1 MLKISRESE
10 INLVNVLIDNDIIS
24 GKDLIDIKKIST
36 ENNKSQIDA
45 IFELKLTDEQKIID
59 LLIKE
64 QNLETV
70 DLKKVEVTDEIK
82 TVLPSN
88 YIKVNFV
95 APFKIDNKTLHIAIP
110 DSSKLG
116 LMRNLK
122 AITKKNIELHAA
134 KITDISEFI
143 EKLSSETDEVTI
155 ASIRDENRKRIKTFE
170 SDLGDAGEV
179 LEKAPEEDIEAIE
192 NESEVIKFSTA
203 VVAEAIKMGVSDIHI
218 EPYRFSSRVRYR
230 LDGMLQ
236 EQEQYKQFLH
246 DNYGA
251 VVTRIKIMGK
261 LDIAERRLPQDG
273 AINFKIENKVVDLRL
288 SILPTANNERIVMR
302 ILNKDAGD
310 IKLEQLNFEEQDL
323 KNLRKAIHSTQG
335 LILVT
340 GPTGSGKSTTLYS
353 ILKEV
358 SKPHLNILTAED
370 PVEYELDGVGQVQIK
385 DHIGLTFASALRS
398 FLRQDPEIIL
408 VGEMR
413 DKETVDIG
421 LKAALTGHLVF
432 STLHTNDAPS
442 TITRLQNMGTPDYLI
457 SAATQLVVAQRL
469 ARKNCKDCRVP
480 DDDVNP
486 KVLQDLGFSAE
497 QASRVKAIKGKG
509 CAKCSNTG
517 YKGRQG
523 IYEILVV
530 SKPLKEA
537 ILRQATTPELREIG
551 IKEGFQTMK
560 DMGRR
565 LIASGELNFR
575 EYESSFRRIRMEAFT
590 YKGISDG
597 KYVTGDIEALN
608 LDEAS
613 HLLKEKKIIITNIV
627 KTKKKA
633 GEKKKSSGSSLF
645 GRSKKVK
652 IEDIL
657 IFSKQ
662 FATMVKAGLPI
673 LQVLAMLR
681 DQMESQGIKDIIEDI
696 RKSLEGGV
704 NLSKCFEKYPQHFD
718 NVYVTWSKAGEA
730 RG

>member
-24 GKDLIDIKKIST
+24 GKDLINIKKVST

-70 DLKKVEVTDEIK
+70 DLKKVQISEDVK

-95 APFKIDNKTLHIAIP
+95 APFKIEGKTLHIAIP

-134 KITDISEFI
+134 KISDISEYI
-143 EKLSSETDEVTI
+143 DRLASETDEVTI
-155 ASIRDENRKRIKTFE
+155 ASIRDENRKKIKTFE
-170 SDLGDAGEV
+170 TDLGEAGEV

-203 VVAEAIKMGVSDIHI
+203 VVAEAIKLGVSDIHI
-218 EPYRFSSRVRYR
+218 EPYRFTSRVRYR
-230 LDGMLQ
+230 LDGMLS

-251 VVTRIKIMGK
+251 VVTRFKIMGK

-273 AINFKIENKVVDLRL
+273 AINFKIDNKVVDLRL

-323 KNLRKAIHSTQG
+323 ANLRKAIHSTQG

-358 SKPHLNILTAED
+358 SKPHINILTAED

-509 CAKCSNTG
+509 CAKCNNSG

-530 SKPLKEA
+530 SKPIKEA

-551 IKEGFQTMK
+551 VKEGFQTMQ

-575 EYESSFRRIRMEAFT
+575 EYERVLS
-590 YKGISDG
+590 
-597 KYVTGDIEALN
+597 
-608 LDEAS
+608 
-613 HLLKEKKIIITNIV
+613 
-627 KTKKKA
+627 
-633 GEKKKSSGSSLF
+633 GE
-645 GRSKKVK
+645 
-652 IEDIL
+652 
-657 IFSKQ
+657 
-662 FATMVKAGLPI
+662 
-673 LQVLAMLR
+673 
-681 DQMESQGIKDIIEDI
+681 
-696 RKSLEGGV
+696 
-704 NLSKCFEKYPQHFD
+704 
-718 NVYVTWSKAGEA
+718 
-730 RG
+730 

>member
-10 INLVNVLIDNDIIS
+10 INLINVLIDNDVIS
-24 GKDLIDIKKIST
+24 GRDLINIKKKSS
-36 ENNKSQIDA
+36 EGNKSQIEAVFD
-45 IFELKLTDEQKIID
+45 LKLTDEKKILDI
-59 LLIKE
+59 LVKE
-64 QNLETV
+64 QNLEIV
-70 DLKKVEVTDEIK
+70 DLKKVTVSPEIK

-88 YIKVNFV
+88 YIKINFV
-95 APFKIDNKTLHIAIP
+95 APFKVDGKTLHIAIP
-110 DSSKLG
+110 DSSKLT

-134 KITDISEFI
+134 PLSQISEFI
-143 EKLSSETDEVTI
+143 ESLSSDGEVTT
-155 ASIRDENRKRIKTFE
+155 ASIRKENREKQKTFD

-179 LEKAPEEDIEAIE
+179 LEKAPEEDVEAIE

-203 VVAEAIKMGVSDIHI
+203 VVAEAIKKGVSDIHI

-251 VVTRIKIMGK
+251 VVTRFKIMGK

-273 AINFKIENKVVDLRL
+273 AINFKIEGKVVDLRL
-288 SILPTANNERIVMR
+288 SILPTASNERIVMR

-310 IKLEQLNFEEQDL
+310 ITLEQLNFEEQDL
-323 KNLRKAIHSTQG
+323 KSLRKSIHSTQG

-469 ARKNCKDCRVP
+469 ARKNCKNCKIP

-509 CAKCSNTG
+509 CETCSDTG

-537 ILRQATTPELREIG
+537 ILRKATTPELRQIAV
-551 IKEGFQTMK
+551 KEGFQTMQ
-560 DMGRR
+560 DMGKR
-565 LIASGELNFR
+565 LIASGDLNFR
-575 EYESSFRRIRMEAFT
+575 EYER
-590 YKGISDG
+590 
-597 KYVTGDIEALN
+597 
-608 LDEAS
+608 
-613 HLLKEKKIIITNIV
+613 
-627 KTKKKA
+627 
-633 GEKKKSSGSSLF
+633 
-645 GRSKKVK
+645 
-652 IEDIL
+652 
-657 IFSKQ
+657 
-662 FATMVKAGLPI
+662 
-673 LQVLAMLR
+673 VLSN
-681 DQMESQGIKDIIEDI
+681 E
-696 RKSLEGGV
+696 
-704 NLSKCFEKYPQHFD
+704 
-718 NVYVTWSKAGEA
+718 
-730 RG
+730 

>member
-10 INLVNVLIDNDIIS
+10 INLINVLIDNDVIS
-24 GKDLIDIKKIST
+24 GKDLINIKKKSS
-36 ENNKSQIDA
+36 EGNKSQIEAVFD
-45 IFELKLTDEQKIID
+45 LKLTDEKKILDI
-59 LLIKE
+59 LVKE
-64 QNLETV
+64 QNLDIV
-70 DLKKVEVTDEIK
+70 DLKKVDVSPEIK

-88 YIKVNFV
+88 YIKINFV
-95 APFKIDNKTLHIAIP
+95 APFKVDGRTLHIAIP
-110 DSSKLG
+110 DSSKLT

-134 KITDISEFI
+134 PLSQISEFI
-143 EKLSSETDEVTI
+143 ESLSSDGEVTT
-155 ASIRDENRKRIKTFE
+155 ATIRQENKEKQKTFD

-179 LEKAPEEDIEAIE
+179 LEKAPEEDVEAIE

-203 VVAEAIKMGVSDIHI
+203 VVAEAIKKGVSDIHI
-218 EPYRFSSRVRYR
+218 EPYRFTSRVRYR

-236 EQEQYKQFLH
+236 EQEQYKNFLH

-251 VVTRIKIMGK
+251 VVTRFKIMGK

-273 AINFKIENKVVDLRL
+273 AINFKIEGKVVDLRL

-310 IKLEQLNFEEQDL
+310 ITLEQLNFEEQDL
-323 KNLRKAIHSTQG
+323 KSLRKSIHSTQG

-469 ARKNCKDCRVP
+469 ARKNCKNCKIP

-509 CAKCSNTG
+509 CETCSNTG

-537 ILRQATTPELREIG
+537 ILRKATTPELRQIAV
-551 IKEGFQTMK
+551 KEGFQTMQ
-560 DMGRR
+560 DMGKR
-565 LIASGELNFR
+565 LIASGDLNFR
-575 EYESSFRRIRMEAFT
+575 EYERVLS
-590 YKGISDG
+590 
-597 KYVTGDIEALN
+597 GD
-608 LDEAS
+608 
-613 HLLKEKKIIITNIV
+613 
-627 KTKKKA
+627 
-633 GEKKKSSGSSLF
+633 
-645 GRSKKVK
+645 
-652 IEDIL
+652 
-657 IFSKQ
+657 
-662 FATMVKAGLPI
+662 
-673 LQVLAMLR
+673 
-681 DQMESQGIKDIIEDI
+681 
-696 RKSLEGGV
+696 
-704 NLSKCFEKYPQHFD
+704 
-718 NVYVTWSKAGEA
+718 
-730 RG
+730 

>member
-24 GKDLIDIKKIST
+24 GKDLINIKKVST
-36 ENNKSQIDA
+36 ENTKSQIDD

-70 DLKKVEVTDEIK
+70 DLKKVQISEDVK

-95 APFKIDNKTLHIAIP
+95 APFKIEGKTLHIAIP

-134 KITDISEFI
+134 KISDISEYI
-143 EKLSSETDEVTI
+143 DRLASETDEVTI
-155 ASIRDENRKRIKTFE
+155 ESIRDENRKKIKTFE
-170 SDLGDAGEV
+170 TDLGEAGEV

-203 VVAEAIKMGVSDIHI
+203 VVAEAIKLGVSDIHI
-218 EPYRFSSRVRYR
+218 EPYRFTSRVRYR
-230 LDGMLQ
+230 LDGMLS

-251 VVTRIKIMGK
+251 VVTRFKIMGK

-273 AINFKIENKVVDLRL
+273 AINFKIDNKVVDLRL

-323 KNLRKAIHSTQG
+323 ANLRKAIHSTQG

-358 SKPHLNILTAED
+358 SKPHINILTAED
-370 PVEYELDGVGQVQIK
+370 PMEYELDGVGQVQIK

-509 CAKCSNTG
+509 CAKCNNSG

-530 SKPLKEA
+530 SKPIKEA

-551 IKEGFQTMK
+551 IKEGFQTMQ

-575 EYESSFRRIRMEAFT
+575 EYERVLSSE
-590 YKGISDG
+590 
-597 KYVTGDIEALN
+597 
-608 LDEAS
+608 
-613 HLLKEKKIIITNIV
+613 
-627 KTKKKA
+627 
-633 GEKKKSSGSSLF
+633 
-645 GRSKKVK
+645 
-652 IEDIL
+652 
-657 IFSKQ
+657 
-662 FATMVKAGLPI
+662 
-673 LQVLAMLR
+673 
-681 DQMESQGIKDIIEDI
+681 
-696 RKSLEGGV
+696 
-704 NLSKCFEKYPQHFD
+704 
-718 NVYVTWSKAGEA
+718 
-730 RG
+730 

>member
-10 INLVNVLIDNDIIS
+10 INLINVLIDHDIIS
-24 GKDLIDIKKIST
+24 GKDLPNIKKVST
-36 ENNKSQIDA
+36 EGNKSQIDA
-45 IFELKLTDEQKIID
+45 VFELKLCDENKILDVLVKEQSLDTID
-59 LLIKE
+59 LS
-64 QNLETV
+64 
-70 DLKKVEVTDEIK
+70 KVEITDEIK
-82 TVLPSN
+82 SVLPSN
-88 YIKVNFV
+88 YININFV
-95 APFKIDNKTLHIAIP
+95 APFKVDGKSLHIAIS

-134 KITDISEFI
+134 KVSQISEFI
-143 EKLSSETDEVTI
+143 QKLQNESGDVTTATIRKENKEKT
-155 ASIRDENRKRIKTFE
+155 KTFD
-170 SDLGDAGEV
+170 SDLGEAGEV
-179 LEKAPEEDIEAIE
+179 LENKPEEEVEAIE

-203 VVAEAIKMGVSDIHI
+203 VVADAIKLGVSDIHI

-236 EQEQYKQFLH
+236 EQEQYKKFLH

-251 VVTRIKIMGK
+251 VVTRFKIMGK

-273 AINFKIENKVVDLRL
+273 AINFKIDGKVVDLRL
-288 SILPTANNERIVMR
+288 SILPTASNERIVMR

-310 IKLEQLNFEEQDL
+310 ITLEQLNFEDQDL

-385 DHIGLTFASALRS
+385 DDIGLSFASALRS

-457 SAATQLVVAQRL
+457 SAATQMVLAQRL
-469 ARKNCKDCRVP
+469 ARRNCKDCRAP
-480 DDDVNP
+480 DEDVTP
-486 KVLQDLGFSAE
+486 KVLTDLGFTPE
-497 QASRVKAIKGKG
+497 QASRVKAVKGKG
-509 CAKCSNTG
+509 CAKCKDTG

-523 IYEILVV
+523 IYEIMVV
-530 SKPLKEA
+530 SKPIKEA
-537 ILRQATTPELREIG
+537 ILKQATTPELRAIAV
-551 IKEGFQTMK
+551 KEGFQTMQ

-565 LIASGELNFR
+565 MIANGELNFR
-575 EYESSFRRIRMEAFT
+575 EYERVLSS
-590 YKGISDG
+590 S
-597 KYVTGDIEALN
+597 
-608 LDEAS
+608 
-613 HLLKEKKIIITNIV
+613 
-627 KTKKKA
+627 
-633 GEKKKSSGSSLF
+633 
-645 GRSKKVK
+645 
-652 IEDIL
+652 
-657 IFSKQ
+657 
-662 FATMVKAGLPI
+662 
-673 LQVLAMLR
+673 
-681 DQMESQGIKDIIEDI
+681 
-696 RKSLEGGV
+696 
-704 NLSKCFEKYPQHFD
+704 
-718 NVYVTWSKAGEA
+718 
-730 RG
+730 

>member
-24 GKDLIDIKKIST
+24 GKDLINIKKVST

-70 DLKKVEVTDEIK
+70 DLKKVEISEDVK

-95 APFKIDNKTLHIAIP
+95 APFKIEGKTLHIAIP

-134 KITDISEFI
+134 KISDISEYI
-143 EKLSSETDEVTI
+143 DRLASETDEVTI
-155 ASIRDENRKRIKTFE
+155 ASIRDENRKKIKTFE
-170 SDLGDAGEV
+170 TDLGEAGEV

-203 VVAEAIKMGVSDIHI
+203 VVAEAIKLGVSDIHI
-218 EPYRFSSRVRYR
+218 EPYRFTSRVRYR
-230 LDGMLQ
+230 LDGMLS

-251 VVTRIKIMGK
+251 VVTRFKIMGK

-273 AINFKIENKVVDLRL
+273 AINFKIDNKVVDLRL

-310 IKLEQLNFEEQDL
+310 IKLEQLNFEEKDL
-323 KNLRKAIHSTQG
+323 ANLRKAIHSTQG

-358 SKPHLNILTAED
+358 SKPHINILTAED

-509 CAKCSNTG
+509 CAKCNNSG

-530 SKPLKEA
+530 SKPIKEA

-551 IKEGFQTMK
+551 VKEGFQTMQ

-575 EYESSFRRIRMEAFT
+575 EYERVLSSE
-590 YKGISDG
+590 
-597 KYVTGDIEALN
+597 
-608 LDEAS
+608 
-613 HLLKEKKIIITNIV
+613 
-627 KTKKKA
+627 
-633 GEKKKSSGSSLF
+633 
-645 GRSKKVK
+645 
-652 IEDIL
+652 
-657 IFSKQ
+657 
-662 FATMVKAGLPI
+662 
-673 LQVLAMLR
+673 
-681 DQMESQGIKDIIEDI
+681 
-696 RKSLEGGV
+696 
-704 NLSKCFEKYPQHFD
+704 
-718 NVYVTWSKAGEA
+718 
-730 RG
+730 

>member
-10 INLVNVLIDNDIIS
+10 INLINVLIDHDIIS
-24 GKDLIDIKKIST
+24 GKDLPNIKKLSSDG
-36 ENNKSQIDA
+36 NKSQIDA
-45 IFELKLTDEQKIID
+45 VFELKLTDENKILD
-59 LLIKE
+59 VLVKE
-64 QNLETV
+64 QNLEVV
-70 DLKKVEVTDEIK
+70 DLSKVQINEKIK

-88 YIKVNFV
+88 YINVNFV
-95 APFKIDNKTLHIAIP
+95 APFKMEGKTLHIAIS

-134 KITDISEFI
+134 KVSQISEFVQKLLSESGDVTAATI
-143 EKLSSETDEVTI
+143 RKENKEKT
-155 ASIRDENRKRIKTFE
+155 KTFD

-179 LEKAPEEDIEAIE
+179 LEKPPEEDIEALE

-203 VVAEAIKMGVSDIHI
+203 VVAEAIKLGVSDIHI
-218 EPYRFSSRVRYR
+218 ESFRFKSRVRYR
-230 LDGMLQ
+230 QDGMLQ
-236 EQEQYKQFLH
+236 EQKQYNKFLH

-251 VVTRIKIMGK
+251 VVTRFKIMAK

-273 AINFKIENKVVDLRL
+273 AINFKIEGKVVDLRV
-288 SILPTANNERIVMR
+288 SMLPTANNERIVMR

-310 IKLEQLNFEEQDL
+310 ITLEQLNFEDTDL
-323 KNLRKAIHSTQG
+323 KNLRKSIHSTQG

-370 PVEYELDGVGQVQIK
+370 PVEYELEGVGQVQIK
-385 DHIGLTFASALRS
+385 DDIGLSFAATLRS

-457 SAATQLVVAQRL
+457 SAACQMVLAQRL
-469 ARKNCKDCRVP
+469 ARRNCKDCRVP

-486 KVLQDLGFSAE
+486 KVLTDLGFSPE

-509 CAKCSNTG
+509 CAKCKDTG

-523 IYEILVV
+523 IYEILMV
-530 SKPLKEA
+530 SKPIKEA
-537 ILRQATTPELREIG
+537 ILRKAQTPELRQIA
-551 IKEGFQTMK
+551 IKEGFQTMQ

-565 LIASGELNFR
+565 MIANGELNFR
-575 EYESSFRRIRMEAFT
+575 EYERVLSS
-590 YKGISDG
+590 
-597 KYVTGDIEALN
+597 
-608 LDEAS
+608 
-613 HLLKEKKIIITNIV
+613 
-627 KTKKKA
+627 
-633 GEKKKSSGSSLF
+633 
-645 GRSKKVK
+645 
-652 IEDIL
+652 
-657 IFSKQ
+657 
-662 FATMVKAGLPI
+662 
-673 LQVLAMLR
+673 
-681 DQMESQGIKDIIEDI
+681 
-696 RKSLEGGV
+696 
-704 NLSKCFEKYPQHFD
+704 
-718 NVYVTWSKAGEA
+718 
-730 RG
+730 

>member
-24 GKDLIDIKKIST
+24 GKDLINIKKVST

-70 DLKKVEVTDEIK
+70 DLKKVEISEDVK

-95 APFKIDNKTLHIAIP
+95 APFKIEGKTLHIAIP

-134 KITDISEFI
+134 KISDISEYI
-143 EKLSSETDEVTI
+143 DRLASETDEVTI
-155 ASIRDENRKRIKTFE
+155 ASIRDENRKKIKTFE
-170 SDLGDAGEV
+170 TDLGEAGEV

-203 VVAEAIKMGVSDIHI
+203 VVAEAIKLGVSDIHI
-218 EPYRFSSRVRYR
+218 EPYRFTSRVRYR
-230 LDGMLQ
+230 LDGMLS

-251 VVTRIKIMGK
+251 VVTRFKIMGK

-273 AINFKIENKVVDLRL
+273 AINFKIDNKVVDLRL

-323 KNLRKAIHSTQG
+323 ANLRKAIHSTQG

-358 SKPHLNILTAED
+358 SKPHINILTAED

-509 CAKCSNTG
+509 CAKCNDSG

-530 SKPLKEA
+530 SKPIKEA

-551 IKEGFQTMK
+551 VKEGFQTMQ

-575 EYESSFRRIRMEAFT
+575 EYERVLS
-590 YKGISDG
+590 
-597 KYVTGDIEALN
+597 
-608 LDEAS
+608 
-613 HLLKEKKIIITNIV
+613 
-627 KTKKKA
+627 
-633 GEKKKSSGSSLF
+633 GE
-645 GRSKKVK
+645 
-652 IEDIL
+652 
-657 IFSKQ
+657 
-662 FATMVKAGLPI
+662 
-673 LQVLAMLR
+673 
-681 DQMESQGIKDIIEDI
+681 
-696 RKSLEGGV
+696 
-704 NLSKCFEKYPQHFD
+704 
-718 NVYVTWSKAGEA
+718 
-730 RG
+730 

>member
-10 INLVNVLIDNDIIS
+10 INLINVLIDNDVIS
-24 GKDLIDIKKIST
+24 GKDLINIKKKST
-36 ENNKSQIDA
+36 EGNKSQIEAVFD
-45 IFELKLTDEQKIID
+45 LKLTDEKKILDI
-59 LLIKE
+59 LVKE
-64 QNLETV
+64 QNLDIV
-70 DLKKVEVTDEIK
+70 DLKKVAVSPEIK
-82 TVLPSN
+82 SVLPSN

-95 APFKIDNKTLHIAIP
+95 APFKVDGKTLHIAIP
-110 DSSKLG
+110 DSSKLT

-134 KITDISEFI
+134 PLSQISEFI
-143 EKLSSETDEVTI
+143 ESLSSDGEVTT
-155 ASIRDENRKRIKTFE
+155 ASNRKENREKQKTFD

-179 LEKAPEEDIEAIE
+179 LEKAPEEDVEAIE

-203 VVAEAIKMGVSDIHI
+203 VVAEAIKKGVSDIHI
-218 EPYRFSSRVRYR
+218 EPYRFTSRVRYR

-251 VVTRIKIMGK
+251 VVTRFKIMGK

-273 AINFKIENKVVDLRL
+273 AINFKIEGKVVDLRL
-288 SILPTANNERIVMR
+288 SILPTASNERIVMR

-310 IKLEQLNFEEQDL
+310 ITLEQLNFEEQDL
-323 KNLRKAIHSTQG
+323 KSLRKSIHSTQG

-469 ARKNCKDCRVP
+469 ARKNCKNCKIP

-509 CAKCSNTG
+509 CETCSNTG

-537 ILRQATTPELREIG
+537 ILRKATTPELRQIAV
-551 IKEGFQTMK
+551 KEGFQTMQ
-560 DMGRR
+560 DMGKR
-565 LIASGELNFR
+565 LIASGDLNFR
-575 EYESSFRRIRMEAFT
+575 EYER
-590 YKGISDG
+590 
-597 KYVTGDIEALN
+597 
-608 LDEAS
+608 
-613 HLLKEKKIIITNIV
+613 
-627 KTKKKA
+627 
-633 GEKKKSSGSSLF
+633 
-645 GRSKKVK
+645 
-652 IEDIL
+652 
-657 IFSKQ
+657 
-662 FATMVKAGLPI
+662 
-673 LQVLAMLR
+673 VLSN
-681 DQMESQGIKDIIEDI
+681 E
-696 RKSLEGGV
+696 
-704 NLSKCFEKYPQHFD
+704 
-718 NVYVTWSKAGEA
+718 
-730 RG
+730 

>member
-24 GKDLIDIKKIST
+24 GKDLINIKKISS
-36 ENNKSQIDA
+36 EKNSSQIDA

-70 DLKKVEVTDEIK
+70 DLKKVEVDQDIK

-95 APFKIDNKTLHIAIP
+95 APFKIDGKTLHIAIP

-134 KITDISEFI
+134 KISEISEFI
-143 EKLSSETDEVTI
+143 ERLSSESDEVTI
-155 ASIRDENRKRIKTFE
+155 ASIRDENRKKIKTFE
-170 SDLGDAGEV
+170 SDLGEAGEV

-230 LDGMLQ
+230 LDGMLS

-251 VVTRIKIMGK
+251 VVTRFKIMGK

-273 AINFKIENKVVDLRL
+273 AINFKIDNKVVDLRL
-288 SILPTANNERIVMR
+288 SILPTASNERIVMR

-323 KNLRKAIHSTQG
+323 KNLRKAINSTQG

-358 SKPHLNILTAED
+358 SRPHLNILTAED
-370 PVEYELDGVGQVQIK
+370 PVEYDLEGVGQVQIK
-385 DHIGLTFASALRS
+385 DDIGLTFASALRS

-457 SAATQLVVAQRL
+457 SAACQLVVAQRL

-480 DDDVNP
+480 DDDVTP
-486 KVLQDLGFSAE
+486 KVLQDLGFTAE
-497 QASRVKAIKGKG
+497 LASRVKAVKGKG
-509 CAKCSNTG
+509 CPKCNNTG

-530 SKPLKEA
+530 TKPLKEA

-551 IKEGFQTMK
+551 VKEGFQTMQ

-575 EYESSFRRIRMEAFT
+575 EFERVLS
-590 YKGISDG
+590 
-597 KYVTGDIEALN
+597 
-608 LDEAS
+608 
-613 HLLKEKKIIITNIV
+613 
-627 KTKKKA
+627 
-633 GEKKKSSGSSLF
+633 GE
-645 GRSKKVK
+645 
-652 IEDIL
+652 
-657 IFSKQ
+657 
-662 FATMVKAGLPI
+662 
-673 LQVLAMLR
+673 
-681 DQMESQGIKDIIEDI
+681 
-696 RKSLEGGV
+696 
-704 NLSKCFEKYPQHFD
+704 
-718 NVYVTWSKAGEA
+718 
-730 RG
+730 

>member
-24 GKDLIDIKKIST
+24 GKDLVNIKKVST

-70 DLKKVEVTDEIK
+70 DLKKVQISEDVK

-95 APFKIDNKTLHIAIP
+95 APFKIEGKTLHIAIP

-134 KITDISEFI
+134 KISDISEYI
-143 EKLSSETDEVTI
+143 DRLASETDEVTI
-155 ASIRDENRKRIKTFE
+155 ASIRDENRKKIKTFE
-170 SDLGDAGEV
+170 TDLGEAGEV

-203 VVAEAIKMGVSDIHI
+203 VVAEAIKLGVSDIHI
-218 EPYRFSSRVRYR
+218 EPYRFTSRVRYR
-230 LDGMLQ
+230 LDGMLS

-251 VVTRIKIMGK
+251 VVTRFKIMGK

-273 AINFKIENKVVDLRL
+273 AINFKIDNKVVDLRL

-323 KNLRKAIHSTQG
+323 ANLRKAIHSTQG

-358 SKPHLNILTAED
+358 SKPHINILTAED

-509 CAKCSNTG
+509 CAKCNNSG

-530 SKPLKEA
+530 SKPIKEA

-551 IKEGFQTMK
+551 IKEGFQTMQ

-575 EYESSFRRIRMEAFT
+575 EYERVLS
-590 YKGISDG
+590 
-597 KYVTGDIEALN
+597 
-608 LDEAS
+608 
-613 HLLKEKKIIITNIV
+613 
-627 KTKKKA
+627 
-633 GEKKKSSGSSLF
+633 GE
-645 GRSKKVK
+645 
-652 IEDIL
+652 
-657 IFSKQ
+657 
-662 FATMVKAGLPI
+662 
-673 LQVLAMLR
+673 
-681 DQMESQGIKDIIEDI
+681 
-696 RKSLEGGV
+696 
-704 NLSKCFEKYPQHFD
+704 
-718 NVYVTWSKAGEA
+718 
-730 RG
+730 

>member
-10 INLVNVLIDNDIIS
+10 INLINVLIDHDIIS
-24 GKDLIDIKKIST
+24 GKDLAKIKKASADGK
-36 ENNKSQIDA
+36 KSQIDA
-45 IFELKLTDEQKIID
+45 VFELKLTDEKKILD
-59 LLIKE
+59 VLVKE
-64 QNLETV
+64 QNLEVV
-70 DLKKVEVTDEIK
+70 DLSKAQITDDIK

-88 YIKVNFV
+88 YINMNFV
-95 APFKIDNKTLHIAIP
+95 APFKMEGKTLHIAIS

-134 KITDISEFI
+134 TVTQISTFI
-143 EKLSSETDEVTI
+143 EKLLSESGDVTTQK
-155 ASIRDENRKRIKTFE
+155 IREENVAKEKTKTFD
-170 SDLGDAGEV
+170 SDLGEAGEV
-179 LEKAPEEDIEAIE
+179 LEKPPEEDIEALE

-203 VVAEAIKMGVSDIHI
+203 VVADAIKSGVSDIHI

-236 EQEQYKQFLH
+236 EQEQYRKFLH

-251 VVTRIKIMGK
+251 VVTRFKIMGK

-273 AINFKIENKVVDLRL
+273 AINFKIEGKVVDLRL
-288 SILPTANNERIVMR
+288 SILPTASNERIVMR
-302 ILNKDAGD
+302 VLNKDAGD
-310 IKLEQLNFEEQDL
+310 ITLEQLNFEDADL

-335 LILVT
+335 LVLVT

-385 DHIGLTFASALRS
+385 DDIGLTFSSALRS

-457 SAATQLVVAQRL
+457 SAATQMVLAQRL

-486 KVLQDLGFSAE
+486 KVLTDLGFSPE
-497 QASRVKAIKGKG
+497 QASRVKATKGKG
-509 CAKCSNTG
+509 CPKCKDSG

-530 SKPLKEA
+530 TKPIKEA
-537 ILRQATTPELREIG
+537 ILRQATTPELKEIAL
-551 IKEGFQTMK
+551 KEGFQTMQ

-565 LIASGELNFR
+565 MIANGELSFR
-575 EYESSFRRIRMEAFT
+575 EFERVLSS
-590 YKGISDG
+590 
-597 KYVTGDIEALN
+597 
-608 LDEAS
+608 
-613 HLLKEKKIIITNIV
+613 
-627 KTKKKA
+627 
-633 GEKKKSSGSSLF
+633 
-645 GRSKKVK
+645 
-652 IEDIL
+652 
-657 IFSKQ
+657 
-662 FATMVKAGLPI
+662 
-673 LQVLAMLR
+673 
-681 DQMESQGIKDIIEDI
+681 
-696 RKSLEGGV
+696 
-704 NLSKCFEKYPQHFD
+704 
-718 NVYVTWSKAGEA
+718 
-730 RG
+730 